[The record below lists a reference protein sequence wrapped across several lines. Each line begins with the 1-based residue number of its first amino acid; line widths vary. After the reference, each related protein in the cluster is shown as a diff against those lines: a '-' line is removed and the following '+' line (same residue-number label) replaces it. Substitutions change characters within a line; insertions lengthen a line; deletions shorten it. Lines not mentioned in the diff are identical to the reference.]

1 MLEQITYFF
10 MSRPTRMIALGQT
23 LLKAG
28 IAIIGF
34 ALLANIGTSAME
46 IIVSLNGQLGTDKS
60 LAEIY
65 PTLPTW
71 WIPESFIGTVPAIML
86 VIAGL
91 WLNATGEQINR
102 YIRCIS

>member
-10 MSRPTRMIALGQT
+10 MSRPTRMITLGQL

-28 IAIIGF
+28 ISIIGF
-34 ALLANIGTSAME
+34 ALLAKIGTSATE
-46 IIVSLNGQLGTDKS
+46 FIVSLNGQLVTDKS

-91 WLNATGEQINR
+91 WLSATGAQINR
-102 YIRCIS
+102 YIRSIS